1 MGFFDDL
8 SRKATETYKNTAEKT
23 NKITKELKLKSLMN
37 ENKGKIEKIYADIG
51 KKVYEKHVREENI
64 DIKAE
69 LIEECSKIDAL
80 AKEIE
85 DIRTEMLELKDLRIC
100 KKCGAEVA
108 LEAKF
113 CSKCGCVQEAPAQNN
128 EVTENTPAEVVAN
141 IEVVNNNTV
150 EAEVVENTADNK

>member
-23 NKITKELKLKSLMN
+23 NKITRELKLKSLMN

-64 DIKAE
+64 DIKSE
-69 LIEECSKIDAL
+69 LMEECLKIDAL

-108 LEAKF
+108 IEAKF
-113 CSKCGCVQEAPAQNN
+113 CSKCGCVQETPTKNN
-128 EVTENTPAEVVAN
+128 EVTANTPS
-141 IEVVNNNTV
+141 
-150 EAEVVENTADNK
+150 EVVENTECNNSEENSVTNNNEGNNA